1 MNTFLK
7 GIFSTK
13 SRQDLRSPLKARP
26 LRVPGQSVDE
36 EIGRLLNEK
45 FHSNAIQA
53 AGMIS
58 IAVFEWTHVLLGTA
72 PMPLPVS
79 VVAAVIT
86 SYAGLR
92 LIQIRKQIRN
102 LRLGR
107 DGERVFGQFLDDEL
121 RPRGYYVLHDLVG
134 GKWNIDHIVV
144 GERGVYTIETK
155 THSKPK
161 RGPAIVHYDGETISV
176 NGRKPDRDPIAQAR
190 AQAAWLRETLAR
202 SIGLD
207 VHVQPI
213 VTFPGWFIES
223 PRGNTPEVWVLSGKE
238 LPSFIENSRRSLDSR
253 TAKTIRHFLKQMARS
268 D

>member
-1 MNTFLK
+1 MTTLLRS
-7 GIFSTK
+7 IFSDRN
-13 SRQDLRSPLKARP
+13 RQELRSPLKARP

-36 EIGRLLNEK
+36 EIARLLDEK
-45 FHSNAIQA
+45 LDSYAITA

-58 IAVFEWTHVLLGTA
+58 IAVFEWTPVLLGIA

-79 VVAAVIT
+79 VVAAVING
-86 SYAGLR
+86 YAGFR
-92 LIQIRKQIRN
+92 LIQVRKQIRN

-107 DGERVFGQFLDDEL
+107 DGERVFGQFLDDAL

-134 GKWNIDHIVV
+134 GKWNIDHVVV

-155 THSKPK
+155 TRSKPK
-161 RGPAIVHYDGETISV
+161 HGPAIVHYDGQAIWV
-176 NGRKPDRDPIAQAR
+176 NGRKLDRDPIAQAK
-190 AQAAWLRETLAR
+190 AQAAWLRETLTR

-223 PRGNTPEVWVLSGKE
+223 PRGNTPKVWVLSGKE